1 MDRIYIL
8 SAINLHKNT
17 QADIQH
23 KHQINNLRYNRC
35 DTLIHHIRWLADA
48 QRLRFSIETYD
59 TAYFTSKETA
69 LKYARN
75 NAADIN
81 EAGAYPYLV
90 VYSRDLDVMYADAYD
105 SDVTVLQFDRET
117 RTYKDMDEDTLEKL
131 VIANRFNIGLQHHP
145 MLAETIDM
153 YYQLP
158 AGKGT
163 SK

>member
-17 QADIQH
+17 QADIQQ
-23 KHQINNLRYNRC
+23 KHQINNLRYNRY
-35 DTLIHHIRWLADA
+35 DTLIHYIRWLADMR
-48 QRLRFSIETYD
+48 RLRFSIETYD
-59 TAYFTSKETA
+59 TAYFTSKEKA
-69 LKYARN
+69 LKYARQ

-81 EAGAYPYLV
+81 EAGAYPYMA
-90 VYSRDLDVMYADAYD
+90 VYSRNLDVMYADAYD

-117 RTYKDMDEDTLEKL
+117 RTYKDMNAETLEKL
-131 VIANRFNIGLQHHP
+131 TIANHFNIGLQHHP